1 MGKYYAV
8 KVGRVPGIYNTW
20 SECEKQV
27 KGFSG
32 ATYKSFTTEE
42 EARKYVNIKEKISID
57 TSITPNIEEFWED
70 FTIKSD
76 ELKLDNQSLGQI
88 NNLKDKE
95 ALIYVDGSYRNNDKS
110 YSYGYI
116 IIDKSKNFKTG
127 SNRIKSNE
135 FSKQRNV
142 AGEVTGSVQA
152 IKEAINLGYKS
163 VVICHDYEGIAKWA
177 TGEWKAN
184 NKYTKAYNQFFREA
198 SKVIDI
204 KFIKVPAHSGVYLNE
219 LVDNLAKEAK
229 F

>member
-8 KVGRVPGIYNTW
+8 KVGRVTGIYNTW

-27 KGFSG
+27 KGLSG
-32 ATYKSFTTEE
+32 ATYKSFKTED
-42 EARKYVNIKEKISID
+42 EAKEYLDIKEKSENRISNAQ
-57 TSITPNIEEFWED
+57 NIKEFWED
-70 FTIKSD
+70 LTIKSD
-76 ELKLDNQSLGQI
+76 ELKLDSRSLRQI
-88 NNLKDKE
+88 NTLRDKE
-95 ALIYVDGSYRNNDKS
+95 ALIYVDGSYRNSDKS

-116 IIDKSKNFKTG
+116 IIDKSKNFKIG
-127 SNRIKSNE
+127 SKRIKSNE

-142 AGEVTGSVQA
+142 AGEITGSVQA
-152 IKEAINLGYKS
+152 IKEAINLGYTS
-163 VVICHDYEGIAKWA
+163 LLIYHDYEGIAKWA

-184 NKYTKAYNQFFREA
+184 NKYAQAYNNFFKEVN
-198 SKVIDI
+198 KEIDI